1 MPASGLRGIP
11 DIPLGSHH
19 CTFYRQPKEFL
30 RMSASF
36 LKAGLI
42 NHEACVW
49 ILPSPVTLESA
60 VHALSQHG
68 LDSAELQATKQLQIL
83 SAHDCYFPSSL
94 FDVDAALNRLV
105 SLCVMARQL
114 GYRSV
119 RAAGGPGPF
128 LSEGR
133 RRAFMRYEQYATEV
147 IARHPCIGL
156 CCYPSPHCLPAT
168 EIFDIMSTHPKA
180 FLRTHDGWATV

>member
-1 MPASGLRGIP
+1 MLASGLRGIHE
-11 DIPLGSHH
+11 IPLGSHL

-49 ILPSPVTLESA
+49 ILPSPVTLQSA
-60 VHALSQHG
+60 IHELSRHG
-68 LDSAELQATKQLQIL
+68 VDGAELQATQQLQIL
-83 SAHDCYFPSSL
+83 SAHDYYFSTSI
-94 FDVDAALNRLV
+94 FDVDATLNRLV
-105 SLCVMARQL
+105 SFFAMAHQQ

-133 RRAFMRYEQYATEV
+133 RRAFMRYEQQATDV
-147 IARHPCIGL
+147 IARHPCIAL
-156 CCYPSPHCLPAT
+156 CCYPSPQCLPAT

>member
-1 MPASGLRGIP
+1 MPASGLRGIH
-11 DIPLGSHH
+11 DIPLGSHI
-19 CTFYRQPKEFL
+19 CTFYRQPKYFL

-68 LDSAELQATKQLQIL
+68 LDAAELQATQQLQIL
-83 SAHDCYFPSSL
+83 LAHDYYFASSL

-133 RRAFMRYEQYATEV
+133 RRAFMRYEQHATEV
-147 IARHPCIGL
+147 IARHPGIGL